1 MNRNLYLGIDI
12 GTTTI
17 GITVT
22 DGDSGEQLIWNT
34 QPNFCDV
41 CCGDDFA
48 KVQNPDAIV
57 KKVLSA
63 AKDMTDKY
71 KDIKAIGLS
80 GQMHGILYVDKH
92 GNAVSDLYTWQDE
105 RGNLDFSDGVSFANH
120 LSKITG
126 YFVGS
131 GYGLV
136 SHFYNQNHDLV
147 PQNAVSFCS
156 IADYAV
162 MKLCSLASPLVHTS
176 MAQSFGLFDNE
187 NLCFD
192 TSACQKIGIDT
203 DFLPRVTAEN
213 ETVGF
218 YKNIPVCVAI
228 GDNQASFLGAV
239 SDIDS
244 DILLN
249 YGTGSQISFVS
260 NYRDDLENAELR
272 PFIDG
277 KYLVCGA
284 ALCGGRAY
292 AVTERF
298 FRDYLSAAGVE
309 ADVQYDVMNGMA
321 LKELESGGVN
331 LPEIST
337 AFCGTRQ
344 NPLHTGS
351 VINLCE
357 SNFTPSKIITGVLF
371 GMANELY
378 EMYIDAGSPKFSVLY
393 ASGNGVRKNPALQK
407 VLYEVFGKEP
417 VLPAINEE
425 AAYGA
430 AKFARIC
437 YEGNGVS

>member
-1 MNRNLYLGIDI
+1 MKSQLYLGIDI
-12 GTTTI
+12 GTTNI
-17 GITVT
+17 AFCVADLKENITADCYSVPNNSNIK
-22 DGDSGEQLIWNT
+22 DGLSFSRLQDAELVAKTVLDNVAELSEKY
-34 QPNFCDV
+34 PSV
-41 CCGDDFA
+41 CG
-48 KVQNPDAIV
+48 
-57 KKVLSA
+57 
-63 AKDMTDKY
+63 
-71 KDIKAIGLS
+71 IGLS
-80 GQMHGILYVDKH
+80 GQMHGILYIDKN
-92 GNAVSDLYTWQDE
+92 GLPVSPLFTWQDE
-105 RGNLDFSDGVSFANH
+105 RANMIYSDG
-120 LSKITG
+120 ITYADYITNETG
-126 YFVGS
+126 KSAKY
-131 GYGLV
+131 GYGFAT
-136 SHFYNQNHDLV
+136 HFYNIKNGLV
-147 PQNAVSFCS
+147 PKNAVS
-156 IADYAV
+156 
-162 MKLCSLASPLVHTS
+162 LCSVADFVAMRLCGTGKPLVHMS
-176 MAQSFGLFDNE
+176 MAQSFGLFDSE

-260 NYRDDLENAELR
+260 HYRDDLENAELR

-298 FRDYLSAAGVE
+298 FRDYLSAAGVK
-309 ADVQYDVMNGMA
+309 ADVQYDIMNGMA

-344 NPLHTGS
+344 NPLQTGS

>member
-136 SHFYNQNHDLV
+136 SHFYNRNHDLV

-176 MAQSFGLFDNE
+176 MAQSFGFFDLK

-192 TSACQKIGIDT
+192 RDALEKADIDCEILPKVTKENGI
-203 DFLPRVTAEN
+203 A
-213 ETVGF
+213 G
-218 YKNIPVCVAI
+218 YYCGIPVCVAL

-260 NYRDDLENAELR
+260 HYRDDLENAELR

-344 NPLHTGS
+344 NPLQTGS

-417 VLPAINEE
+417 VLPEINEE